1 MECRALGQ
9 KPVAFSEWAGGQ
21 QEMALSDLGS
31 EEELVASGLVQEN
44 SQELGDRWPGSD
56 APCLSLL
63 VPTGIQ
69 ASGAPPL
76 PPTVLA

>member
-1 MECRALGQ
+1 M
-9 KPVAFSEWAGGQ
+9 AFSEWAGGQ

-31 EEELVASGLVQEN
+31 EEEPVASGFVQEN
-44 SQELGDRWPGSD
+44 SQELGDRWPGS
-56 APCLSLL
+56 AALCLSLP

-69 ASGAPPL
+69 AFGAPPL